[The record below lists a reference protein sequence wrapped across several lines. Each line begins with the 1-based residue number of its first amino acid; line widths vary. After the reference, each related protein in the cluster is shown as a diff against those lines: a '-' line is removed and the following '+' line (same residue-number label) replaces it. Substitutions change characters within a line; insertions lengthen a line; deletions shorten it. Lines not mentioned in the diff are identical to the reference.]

1 MRVLSKIIA
10 TAALAGAVLTGT
22 ALTGCGGGS
31 DGPPGPLA
39 QHFDDMYIASIPPS
53 SKPSVVQTQQEW
65 SLARMENAKAEAE
78 FNESATQLSI
88 ARNDQKAAHLN
99 VESAVSAKKSAEAS
113 ADTNRIGQASKE
125 LHTAEDVAK
134 AADARV
140 KYIEAYR
147 AYLQLAMRHAQENM
161 YWREAQFELAKAQLA
176 QQNSIAPKG
185 VQYEWY
191 PKQEQ
196 ERNKRAESARGKSE
210 SEKARAQSARE
221 NWIRQQQ
228 AADQAS
234 GKSTSLPDPMAP
246 AVQPTTAPPVA
257 PAPAQ

>member
-1 MRVLSKIIA
+1 MRLLSKIIA
-10 TAALAGAVLTGT
+10 TAALAGAVLSGT

-31 DGPPGPLA
+31 DGPPGPLS

-113 ADTNRIGQASKE
+113 ADTNRIGQASKD

-161 YWREAQFELAKAQLA
+161 YWREAQYEVAKAQVG
-176 QQNSIAPKG
+176 QSNHIAPKG
-185 VQYEWY
+185 VAFDAFPQ
-191 PKQEQ
+191 QEQ
-196 ERNKRAESARGKSE
+196 ARGKRAAAAKERLE
-210 SEKARAQSARE
+210 SERSHVMTARDGWRRAQEEADRE
-221 NWIRQQQ
+221 TGRPSNF
-228 AADQAS
+228 
-234 GKSTSLPDPMAP
+234 PDPMAMT
-246 AVQPTTAPPVA
+246 ARTTTTGSS
-257 PAPAQ
+257 Q

>member
-140 KYIEAYR
+140 KYYEAYR
-147 AYLQLAMRHAQENM
+147 EYLKVVLRHAQENM
-161 YWREAQFELAKAQLA
+161 YWREAQYENAKAQLG
-176 QQNSIAPKG
+176 QKSNIAPKG
-185 VQYEWY
+185 VSYDAF

-196 ERNKRAESARGKSE
+196 ERSKRAASAKDRADSQRG
-210 SEKARAQSARE
+210 RAQSARE
-221 NWIRQQQ
+221 NWLKAQET
-228 AADQAS
+228 ADREA
-234 GKSTSLPDPMAP
+234 GRSTNLPDPLGSKSASS
-246 AVQPTTAPPVA
+246 Q
-257 PAPAQ
+257 